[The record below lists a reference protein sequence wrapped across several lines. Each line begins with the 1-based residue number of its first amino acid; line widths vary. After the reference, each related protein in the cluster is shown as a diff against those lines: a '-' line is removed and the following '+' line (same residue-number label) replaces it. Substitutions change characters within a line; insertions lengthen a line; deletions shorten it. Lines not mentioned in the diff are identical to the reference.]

1 MSETLVLGDEAV
13 AIGAIDAGLSVA
25 YGYPGTPSTEIM
37 EFLQKYEDENGG
49 IRASWCANEKTS
61 FEGAVGVS
69 FTGRRT
75 LVTMK
80 HVGLNVAADPFV
92 NSAIVKI
99 HGGLVV
105 VVADDPGMH
114 SSQNEQDSRFFAD
127 YAGIICLEPRN
138 HQEAYDITREAFE
151 LSEKYNSPVMIRLA
165 TRISHSRA
173 SISTREKRA
182 QNVVQKAEHK
192 FDWILLPG
200 AARKRWDIVLKK
212 QKVFLEYSEKT
223 AFNKLELNPDF
234 REYGVIS
241 AGLGT
246 NYFKE
251 IEKELPAKPSHL
263 HIAVY
268 PVPAGK
274 IKELAKSVNRIVIF
288 EEGYPFVEKQL
299 RSILNESENING
311 KMDGSLPASGELDA
325 DVVRKALALEPKPG
339 IGIEVGELPPRPP
352 QLCQGCPHI
361 DTFNAINE
369 AIKDCE
375 QSLVTSDIGCY
386 SLGALPPY
394 SATES
399 ILCMGA
405 SIGTAKGAVEAG
417 FKNVIATIGDS
428 TFIHSGI
435 TPLLDAVS
443 ASVNMTVII
452 MDNSTT
458 AMTGGQNTVLTS
470 PQKESLIRGAG
481 VAAEHLRVI
490 VPLKKNA
497 EENVKVIKEE
507 MAYDGV
513 SVIIALREC
522 IQTLKKQKKETVG
535 IK

>member
-1 MSETLVLGDEAV
+1 MSEMVVLGDEAV
-13 AIGAIDAGLSVA
+13 AMGAIDAGLSVA

-37 EFLQKYEDENGG
+37 EFLQKYEDKEGG
-49 IRASWCANEKTS
+49 IRAMWCANEKTS

-69 FTGRRT
+69 YVGRRA

-92 NSAIVKI
+92 NSSLVKI
-99 HGGLVV
+99 NGGLVA

-127 YAGIICLEPRN
+127 YAGVICLEPRN
-138 HQEAYDITREAFE
+138 HQEAYDITREAFD

-165 TRISHSRA
+165 TRISHSRGA
-173 SISTREKRA
+173 IHTTEKRE
-182 QNVVQKAEHK
+182 QNAVQKADNR

-200 AARKRWDIVLKK
+200 VSRKRWDIVLKK
-212 QKVFLEYSEKT
+212 QKDFLEYSEN
-223 AFNKLELNPDF
+223 AVYNKLELNPDF
-234 REYGVIS
+234 GDYGVIS

-251 IEKELPAKPSHL
+251 IAPDLPVKPSHL

-268 PVPAGK
+268 PVPASK
-274 IKELAKSVNRIVIF
+274 VKELAKKVDKIVIF
-288 EEGYPFVEKQL
+288 EEGYPFIEKQL
-299 RSILNESENING
+299 RSILNESENIQG
-311 KMDGSLPASGELDA
+311 KMDGFLPASGELDP
-325 DVVRKALALEPKPG
+325 DIVRKVLGLEPKPG
-339 IGIEVGELPPRPP
+339 VGVEVGDLPARPP
-352 QLCQGCPHI
+352 QLCVGCPHI

-369 AIKDCE
+369 AIKDCD
-375 QSLVTSDIGCY
+375 QSFVSSDIGCY

-417 FKNVIATIGDS
+417 FSNVIATIGDS
-428 TFIHSGI
+428 TFTHSGI

-443 ASVNMTVII
+443 ANVNMTLII

-458 AMTGGQNTVLTS
+458 AMTGGQDTVLSS
-470 PQKESLIRGAG
+470 PQRESLIKGAG
-481 VAAEHLRVI
+481 VPSEHIRVI

-497 EENVKVIKEE
+497 EENIKVIKEE
-507 MAYDGV
+507 MAHDGV

-522 IQTLKKQKKETVG
+522 IQTLKKTKSKQK
-535 IK
+535 